1 MVNGTAGGSTAQG
14 MISTTG
20 LYMAPVAA
28 PPTPV
33 IIAAQSA
40 GPPVTTGSLGVTV
53 SAAPATYA
61 TGDTRTVTQPTYP
74 GVCKVLSAQ
83 FNSSQRSSP
92 PAAGSDDTTSI
103 QSALN
108 LAACQSTGMAVE
120 LAPSGTN
127 NAFYSEQLTLNGEG
141 LIIDAGVT
149 LIGGASYNTVS
160 GPLISINGANSSL
173 MGPGTVDGRGDILA
187 NLKSNRLV
195 QTNSA
200 NNFIAYNVTLTQS
213 IYPNL
218 YISGG
223 NGATVWGVTILTP
236 STRANADGIDLDS
249 LTNATVTNSIIEAG
263 DDGVAVK
270 PNNATASNVTVS
282 NNRLYGTHGLSI
294 GSVPK
299 FAVSNILFLN
309 NYVYGADLSN
319 NGAQNSNGLVIKQDP
334 NCATTVSQV
343 TYQNTCMKG
352 VKHLILFYTN
362 YNNTCSGSA
371 GSPVFSNILVNGV
384 LATQSV
390 SSAYSDFTGY
400 SAAAPSSAAL
410 AYVSLDA
417 NSLNTGTS
425 GTYPTQYATISLDS
439 SSLTSSTLTGTGTT
453 GMSTNTFS
461 TPGSVPSCS
470 F

>member
-1 MVNGTAGGSTAQG
+1 
-14 MISTTG
+14 
-20 LYMAPVAA
+20 L
-28 PPTPV
+28 
-33 IIAAQSA
+33 
-40 GPPVTTGSLGVTV
+40 
-53 SAAPATYA
+53 
-61 TGDTRTVTQPTYP
+61 
-74 GVCKVLSAQ
+74 
-83 FNSSQRSSP
+83 
-92 PAAGSDDTTSI
+92 
-103 QSALN
+103 
-108 LAACQSTGMAVE
+108 AVE

-149 LIGGASYNTVS
+149 LYGGASYSTVS
-160 GPLISINGANSSL
+160 SPLLSINGANSTL
-173 MGPGTVDGRGDILA
+173 MGPGTVDGRGDLIT
-187 NLKSNRLV
+187 NTNNNRLV

-200 NNFIAYNVTLTQS
+200 NNFIAYNVTLAQS

-218 YISGG
+218 YIQGG

-236 STRANADGIDLDS
+236 ATRANADGIDLDS
-249 LTNATVTNSIIEAG
+249 LTNATVTNSTIEAG

-270 PNNATASNVTVS
+270 PNNASASNVTVT

-294 GSVPK
+294 GSIPK

-334 NCATTVSQV
+334 SCATTVSQV

-352 VKHLILFYTN
+352 VKHLITFYTN

-384 LATQSV
+384 LATQSY
-390 SSAYSDFTGY
+390 SGAYEEFIGWSAT
-400 SAAAPSSAAL
+400 APSSASL
-410 AYVSLDA
+410 AYVSLDV
-417 NSLNTGTS
+417 NSLNTGANA
-425 GTYPTQYATISLDS
+425 TQYVAMSLDS
-439 SSLTSSTLTGTGTT
+439 SSLTSATLTGTGTT
-453 GMSTNTFS
+453 GMSTSTFS
-461 TPGSVPSCS
+461 TSGSVPNCS